1 MGRAARSNFRWTI
14 GFEPL
19 LEPEFVVVSVPAH
32 RVLIVLD
39 AIAMMSPQQV
49 NICVLGDELAEQFD
63 GLDLCEVRCVPL
75 KVL

>member
-1 MGRAARSNFRWTI
+1 M
-14 GFEPL
+14 
-19 LEPEFVVVSVPAH
+19 VVSVPAH